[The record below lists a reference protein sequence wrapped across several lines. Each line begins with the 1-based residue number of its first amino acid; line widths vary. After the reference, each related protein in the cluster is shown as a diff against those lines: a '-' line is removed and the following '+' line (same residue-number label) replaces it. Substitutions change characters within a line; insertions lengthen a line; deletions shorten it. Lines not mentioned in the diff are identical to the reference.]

1 MTLSWAPATYQS
13 DPGGYVLEY
22 GLSSGVYT
30 TTETIAD
37 KTANTFTVTG
47 LVEGG
52 DYYFHIGTYTDPH
65 ASNQNTVYSDYS
77 DELQAQTPVNT
88 DTDGDGLPDAW
99 EQQIIDAD
107 ANDAIVTFADV
118 LPGDD
123 FDDDGVTNAD
133 ELANGISPI
142 NPDSDGDGYNDGQEI
157 AAGTSPLD
165 NTDYEAGPQRAALMA
180 LYDATNG
187 DGWTNNSGWKSAPLA
202 ADGFA
207 YPGTECSWSGVVC
220 DIDQVTRLEFQG
232 RNLNGI
238 IPAELGNLSDLTALD
253 LSDNVL
259 SGTIP
264 SELGN
269 LTNLTY
275 LELSANQLSGSIP
288 SELGNLS
295 SLIQLRLANNQ
306 LSGSIPVELG
316 NMLSL
321 TRLEL
326 GLNQLFRQ
334 HTF

>member
-1 MTLSWAPATYQS
+1 MFTLITIYSTAPYRLSFENLSSLAVLQLAGNQLTGPIPSDLTNLANLNDSGSDFRWNALFTADDALRTFLNSKQNGGDWESTQTIAPTGLTVTGVTYDSVTLSWTPATYQS

-47 LVEGG
+47 LVEGA

-165 NTDYEAGPQRAALMA
+165 NTDYEAGPERAALMA
-180 LYDATNG
+180 LYNATNG
-187 DGWTNNSGWKSAPLA
+187 DGWTNNSGWKTPPLA

-207 YPGTECSWSGVVC
+207 FPGTECGWHGVTC
-220 DIDQVTRLEFQG
+220 SSDQVTRLNFKV
-232 RNLNGI
+232 GI
-238 IPAELGNLSDLTALD
+238 ST
-253 LSDNVL
+253 V
-259 SGTIP
+259 
-264 SELGN
+264 
-269 LTNLTY
+269 
-275 LELSANQLSGSIP
+275 
-288 SELGNLS
+288 
-295 SLIQLRLANNQ
+295 
-306 LSGSIPVELG
+306 
-316 NMLSL
+316 
-321 TRLEL
+321 
-326 GLNQLFRQ
+326 
-334 HTF
+334 